1 MKNNLP
7 LPSGSAAMQNY
18 YEWLKEHV
26 KDTEYGEVGLYF
38 VIHQGNVV
46 RVKKHIELSEKA

>member
-1 MKNNLP
+1 MNSLP
-7 LPSGSAAMQNY
+7 IQSGSVAMQTY
-18 YEWLKEHV
+18 YDWLKEHV

-38 VIHQGNVV
+38 VIHQGKVT